1 MTALRSFAV
10 LLLALLFTAPALA
23 LEAITDFDVSI
34 DVERDGD
41 ILVTEQIRV
50 QAEGTQI
57 QRGIFR
63 DLPRL
68 HRSDGRNIPYVY
80 NVKSVMRDGRKER
93 YKIEQDGNAF
103 RIRIGD
109 PDHYLEH
116 GQHQYEIV
124 YEVKNQ
130 VRYFDGYD
138 EIYWNA
144 TGNYWAFPI
153 DAARA
158 RIRLPGGAGAVQT
171 ASYVGAQGERGRA
184 AGYTF
189 SDGAHVFSAITLA
202 RGEGLTVAAGFAR
215 GVVDPPSAADAR
227 AQWWALNSSLVVFGA
242 GLAAIASLYLALWN
256 RIGRDP
262 VKGPVFARYE
272 PPSGYSPAAA
282 HYIYRRGFS
291 GHDALIATLINLG
304 VHKQVEIDA
313 QDKKKITL
321 TRIKSDGVSGLED
334 HEIELEQKLLIG
346 KGGSLTFGGKYNAA
360 FTNAY
365 TQFRLTLAK
374 LFGPPY
380 FRWNR
385 GFLMLAA
392 ALSVL
397 VVIIAANFVIEWTG
411 VHTIAVVA
419 LGLMSA
425 AGSYFL
431 PAPTPKGQAV
441 RTEIEG
447 FRLYLETAEKLQL
460 NAVKVGAGAPP
471 PMTVERY
478 ERFLPYAV
486 ALGVE
491 KPWTEHFEK
500 MMPAEAADYNPHW
513 SRGNLGGG
521 RSLTAFNSALVS
533 GISSGVS
540 ASLPQS
546 SSSSGSG
553 GGGSS
558 GGGGGGGG
566 GGGW

>member
-1 MTALRSFAV
+1 MTALRAIAV
-10 LLLALLFTAPALA
+10 FFLALLFAAPALA
-23 LEAITDFDVSI
+23 VESITDFDVSV

-41 ILVTEQIRV
+41 IRVTEEIRV
-50 QAEGTQI
+50 QVEGREI
-57 QRGIFR
+57 RRGIFR

-68 HRSDGRNIPYVY
+68 HRNDGRNIPYVY
-80 NVKSVMRDGRKER
+80 NVKSVMRDGRKEPFQ
-93 YKIEQDGNAF
+93 IEKDGNAF

-109 PDHYLEH
+109 AEQFLVY
-116 GQHQYEIV
+116 GQHQYKIV

-130 VRYFDGYD
+130 VRYFDGHD

-153 DAARA
+153 DAARV

-184 AGYTF
+184 ADYTF
-189 SDGAHVFSAITLA
+189 SDGAHGFSAMTLA
-202 RGEGLTVAAGFAR
+202 RGEGLTVAVGFEK

-227 AQWWALNSSLVVFGA
+227 AEWWALNGSLAVLGA
-242 GLAAIASLYLALWN
+242 GLAAIAALYLALWN

-262 VKGPVFARYE
+262 QKGPVFARYE
-272 PPSGYSPAAA
+272 PPQGYSPAAA
-282 HYIYRRGFS
+282 HYIYHRGLS

-304 VHKQVEIDA
+304 VHKRVEIDA
-313 QDKKKITL
+313 QNKKKITL
-321 TRIKSDGVSGLED
+321 TRLNSDGVGGLAD
-334 HEIELEQKLLIG
+334 HEIALEQKLLID

-360 FTNAY
+360 FTGAY
-365 TQFRLTLAK
+365 TQFRSTLEK
-374 LFGPPY
+374 VFGPPY

-385 GFLMLAA
+385 GFLILAA
-392 ALSVL
+392 ALSVV
-397 VVIIAANFVIEWTG
+397 VVIIAANLAIEWTAL
-411 VHTIAVVA
+411 HTIAVGTLA
-419 LGLMSA
+419 LMAA

-447 FRLYLETAEKLQL
+447 FRLYLETAEKLHL
-460 NAVKVGAGAPP
+460 NAVEVGSGAPP

-478 ERFLPYAV
+478 EKFLPYAV

-491 KPWTEHFEK
+491 RPWTEHFDK
-500 MMPAEAADYNPHW
+500 LLPQEAADYNPHW
-513 SRGNLGGG
+513 SRGNFSGG
-521 RSLTAFNSALVS
+521 RSLSAVNSALVS
-533 GISSGVS
+533 GIASGVT
-540 ASLPQS
+540 ASMPQS

-553 GGGSS
+553 GGGFS